1 MIKNAFQIVFAK
13 IAKNSACIL
22 SLNSVF
28 YKPEK
33 SYCCY
38 YSDAFNI
45 RVIETKIWENAW

>member
-1 MIKNAFQIVFAK
+1 MIKNAFQIVFFAK

-38 YSDAFNI
+38 YFK
-45 RVIETKIWENAW
+45 RV